1 MTLQQFGEESVVDI
15 HYHKG
20 EQVSTR
26 CVNESDCNQPKTSYN
41 GEAQHQKKGR
51 CATIGNPTLHRLRLH
66 SIMSYSI
73 VWWIHAAPASYS
85 REAQHQKKGRCAT
98 IGHPTLERLRGLV
111 LTSWPVQLQRISNMH
126 IGKGYDSSAS

>member
-1 MTLQQFGEESVVDI
+1 MTLQQFDGERVVDI

-26 CVNESDCNQPKTSYN
+26 CVNESGCKQLKTSYN

-51 CATIGNPTLHRLRLH
+51 CATISN
-66 SIMSYSI
+66 
-73 VWWIHAAPASYS
+73 
-85 REAQHQKKGRCAT
+85 
-98 IGHPTLERLRGLV
+98 PTLERLRGLV
-111 LTSWPVQLQRISNMH
+111 LTSVQLQRISNMH